1 MKRLV
6 SVFLVLCMMLSC
18 VAFGETLDGAQGEIM
33 NEVSDVASDEVQTPD
48 EPTQAPVNEDDIVL
62 PDMDDDISILP
73 SDDVNGP
80 DPYRELVLLQPTD
93 LIGTTLSETSVRIGW
108 GSVAFATQYDVYR
121 KLGGETSYTLL
132 GSVPNNRLYY
142 EDTNV
147 TPGQAVYYRVRAVNV
162 SYDGE
167 QAKYVYSPDSQ
178 TLS

>member
-93 LIGTTLSETSVRIGW
+93 LIGTTLSETSVRIGCRLCDA
-108 GSVAFATQYDVYR
+108 VR
-121 KLGGETSYTLL
+121 R
-132 GSVPNNRLYY
+132 VPQVRRRRNLHAARL
-142 EDTNV
+142 
-147 TPGQAVYYRVRAVNV
+147 RA
-162 SYDGE
+162 E
-167 QAKYVYSPDSQ
+167 QSPV
-178 TLS
+178 L

>member
-93 LIGTTLSETSVRIGW
+93 LIGTTHRLGFCRLCDAVR
-108 GSVAFATQYDVYR
+108 R
-121 KLGGETSYTLL
+121 
-132 GSVPNNRLYY
+132 VPQVRRRNQLHAARL
-142 EDTNV
+142 
-147 TPGQAVYYRVRAVNV
+147 RA
-162 SYDGE
+162 E
-167 QAKYVYSPDSQ
+167 QPPV
-178 TLS
+178 L

>member
-62 PDMDDDISILP
+62 PDADDDISILP

-93 LIGTTLSETSVRIGW
+93 LIGTTLS
-108 GSVAFATQYDVYR
+108 
-121 KLGGETSYTLL
+121 
-132 GSVPNNRLYY
+132 
-142 EDTNV
+142 
-147 TPGQAVYYRVRAVNV
+147 
-162 SYDGE
+162 
-167 QAKYVYSPDSQ
+167 
-178 TLS
+178 

>member
-121 KLGGETSYTLL
+121 KRGGEESYTLL

-147 TPGQAVYYRVRAVNV
+147 TPVRRCTTAC
-162 SYDGE
+162 
-167 QAKYVYSPDSQ
+167 AR
-178 TLS
+178 

>member
-108 GSVAFATQYDVYR
+108 GSVA
-121 KLGGETSYTLL
+121 
-132 GSVPNNRLYY
+132 
-142 EDTNV
+142 
-147 TPGQAVYYRVRAVNV
+147 
-162 SYDGE
+162 
-167 QAKYVYSPDSQ
+167 
-178 TLS
+178 LSLIHISEPTRPY

>member
-1 MKRLV
+1 MKRLG

-80 DPYRELVLLQPTD
+80 DPYRETIEKAWCCSSRRTSSARRCPKRACASAGVLSPLRRS
-93 LIGTTLSETSVRIGW
+93 TTCTAS
-108 GSVAFATQYDVYR
+108 
-121 KLGGETSYTLL
+121 
-132 GSVPNNRLYY
+132 
-142 EDTNV
+142 
-147 TPGQAVYYRVRAVNV
+147 
-162 SYDGE
+162 
-167 QAKYVYSPDSQ
+167 
-178 TLS
+178 

>member
-93 LIGTTLSETSVRIGW
+93 LIGTTLSKRACASAGVLSPLRRSTTCTASSAAKPATRCSAPCRTIACTMRIR
-108 GSVAFATQYDVYR
+108 T
-121 KLGGETSYTLL
+121 
-132 GSVPNNRLYY
+132 
-142 EDTNV
+142 
-147 TPGQAVYYRVRAVNV
+147 
-162 SYDGE
+162 
-167 QAKYVYSPDSQ
+167 
-178 TLS
+178 

>member
-80 DPYRELVLLQPTD
+80 DPYRARRCPKRACALAGALSPLRRS
-93 LIGTTLSETSVRIGW
+93 TTCTAS
-108 GSVAFATQYDVYR
+108 
-121 KLGGETSYTLL
+121 
-132 GSVPNNRLYY
+132 
-142 EDTNV
+142 
-147 TPGQAVYYRVRAVNV
+147 
-162 SYDGE
+162 
-167 QAKYVYSPDSQ
+167 
-178 TLS
+178 

>member
-1 MKRLV
+1 
-6 SVFLVLCMMLSC
+6 
-18 VAFGETLDGAQGEIM
+18 M

-48 EPTQAPVNEDDIVL
+48 EPDAGSCERGRHRSA
-62 PDMDDDISILP
+62 DMDDDISILP

-121 KLGGETSYTLL
+121 KFGGEETYTLL

-147 TPGQAVYYRVRAVNV
+147 TPVGRCTTACAR
-162 SYDGE
+162 
-167 QAKYVYSPDSQ
+167 
-178 TLS
+178 

>member
-121 KLGGETSYTLL
+121 KFGGETSYTLL
-132 GSVPNNRLYY
+132 GSVP
-142 EDTNV
+142 TFAS
-147 TPGQAVYYRVRAVNV
+147 TPGSGTPGPRCWSRWNWPTCRPGW
-162 SYDGE
+162 SIR
-167 QAKYVYSPDSQ
+167 P
-178 TLS
+178 LP